1 MEEALACRALM
12 SKIRTYDDLAR
23 ALKRFE
29 ELFGAPDG
37 TAEASEF
44 REVSSS
50 LRFFED
56 QIAARIAA
64 RKLAAG
70 TILDSLPR
78 KCPLPANL
86 P

>member
-1 MEEALACRALM
+1 M

-37 TAEASEF
+37 TAEASEL